1 MLFVEFSNTLANS
14 FTLLVTR
21 SKQLF
26 KSRGFLSSTEAKV
39 NFGLG
44 SISKI
49 DSIVIVWPNL
59 MHQKI
64 ENLQAN
70 QLLKID
76 YNSELAVL
84 KNKKVE
90 KPLTFFSE
98 EKLISYKHEE
108 DTYNDFFNERLIP
121 YKISTLGPIASLLF
135 S

>member
-1 MLFVEFSNTLANS
+1 MASVFENTTNSKQNYTTIQLKYQEKNKEAIGAKVFLYANG
-14 FTLLVTR
+14 TKQ

-84 KNKKVE
+84 K
-90 KPLTFFSE
+90 S
-98 EKLISYKHEE
+98 
-108 DTYNDFFNERLIP
+108 
-121 YKISTLGPIASLLF
+121 
-135 S
+135 